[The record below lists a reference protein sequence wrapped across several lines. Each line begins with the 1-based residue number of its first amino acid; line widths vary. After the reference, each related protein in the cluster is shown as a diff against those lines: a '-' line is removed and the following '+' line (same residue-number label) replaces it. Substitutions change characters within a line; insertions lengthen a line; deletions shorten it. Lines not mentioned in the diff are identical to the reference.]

1 MTNLN
6 EKLME
11 EAKEM
16 MELINDGIK
25 FGCTFE
31 ESLPATNYFIATVDG
46 KDYQFKL
53 ELNIIK

>member
-1 MTNLN
+1 MTNLD
-6 EKLME
+6 EKLIE
-11 EAKEM
+11 QTKEM
-16 MELINDGIK
+16 IELINDSIK

-31 ESLPATNYFIATVDG
+31 ENLPATNYFIATVDG

>member
-31 ESLPATNYFIATVDG
+31 EGLPAISYFIATVDG
-46 KDYQFKL
+46 KDYQLKL
-53 ELNIIK
+53 ELSIVK